1 MTPSLN
7 MSSID
12 SMLAVGQP
20 ATIVTEPKESK
31 SVTVTRRALRSW
43 RSVWRVFNLFEAFAG
58 ILAVSYLFAATV
70 LAGALLFYT
79 FNR

>member
-7 MSSID
+7 ISSIH
-12 SMLAVGQP
+12 SMLTVGQP
-20 ATIVTEPKESK
+20 TTIVTKQKESK
-31 SVTVTRRALRSW
+31 SVTVARPALRSW
-43 RSVWRVFNLFEAFAG
+43 RSVWRLTSLFEAFAG
-58 ILAVSYLFAATV
+58 ILAVSYLFAAIT